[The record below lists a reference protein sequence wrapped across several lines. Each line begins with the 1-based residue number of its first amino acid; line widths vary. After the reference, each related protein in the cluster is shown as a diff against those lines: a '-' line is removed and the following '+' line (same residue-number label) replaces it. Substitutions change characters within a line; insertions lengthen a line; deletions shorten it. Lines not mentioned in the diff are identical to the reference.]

1 MIFLF
6 MFYILLFLC
15 VLDSE
20 SYSIYPL
27 CLFASF
33 ILSVFGLAHMILLST
48 VVYRD
53 AAEKNIGSKAMWALL
68 TFAAGIPM
76 AGLYGILSYRAGKYK
91 NKSAKK
97 RNIIHGLVSVAAGIL
112 FVLSTPALSHFSDN
126 YRLTH
131 FTKDTVTYE
140 NASGDD
146 IIYDKAGNSYTADK
160 RNQFRYYDR
169 NGNSYMAVTSLPLFN
184 EITEIDSLQCIETN
198 AQYVIYDDY
207 QFYIDKDGYL
217 IITPNENDI
226 AYNDSGAYCD
236 SDGNIYY
243 NIEDCYWTPDG
254 RLITAG

>member
-1 MIFLF
+1 MDKNE
-6 MFYILLFLC
+6 YI
-15 VLDSE
+15 D
-20 SYSIYPL
+20 
-27 CLFASF
+27 
-33 ILSVFGLAHMILLST
+33 
-48 VVYRD
+48 R
-53 AAEKNIGSKAMWALL
+53 
-68 TFAAGIPM
+68 
-76 AGLYGILSYRAGKYK
+76 
-91 NKSAKK
+91 
-97 RNIIHGLVSVAAGIL
+97 
-112 FVLSTPALSHFSDN
+112 VLSHI
-126 YRLTH
+126 
-131 FTKDTVTYE
+131 KDRNFVNTIKIELANHLADREEYYTEIGYSAEISAQKAVE
-140 NASGDD
+140 HMGD
-146 IIYDKAGNSYTADK
+146 ADK